1 MNRYLK
7 VFTDTRMLAI
17 FFLGFS
23 SGLPLSLAG
32 PTLQAWLSDAKID
45 IGTVGLFSLVGLP
58 YTLKFLWAPVMDSYK
73 LPILGRLGLRRGWA
87 VLTQVGLIGAIA
99 LLALINPT
107 EQLGLFSMMAF
118 VVAFFS
124 ASQDIVVDAYR
135 TEIISK
141 EAYGAGAGIY
151 ATGYR
156 VAMTFVSG
164 GIALVLAD
172 YWSWTAVY
180 LLMAAINSV
189 GLVTIL
195 ISKEPK
201 IQRTTKKISFKDS
214 VVSPFLELFQR
225 SGAMEILIFVM
236 IYKLSTLM
244 ATALLT
250 KFLLDVGYTKTMIG
264 SVNKI
269 AGFVGLLLGT
279 IAGGSLMV
287 KFGLKKSL
295 WIFGVVQS
303 LVGITLCGLIYT
315 AGLEAG
321 YREAGLIAII
331 GLDNF
336 VMGLGT
342 VALMSFMMTFCNQQ
356 FTGTQLALF
365 SSLTAVTRVVLVAH
379 AGFIIEKIGYTA
391 FFLFTVPLAIP
402 GLLLLRRFDHWQ
414 TASTNLKAKFMKAD
428 LILVMIFMV
437 SLVGIASDPLWR
449 MGGLPEAGDWIV
461 KLSAAGVIFVVL
473 AGLIKPYLKIGK
485 DGLSK
490 A

>member
-23 SGLPLSLAG
+23 SGLPLALTGA
-32 PTLQAWLSDAKID
+32 TLQAWLTDAKID
-45 IGTVGLFSLVGLP
+45 IGTVGLFALVGLP
-58 YTLKFLWAPVMDSYK
+58 YTMKFLWAPFMDSYR
-73 LPILGRLGLRRGWA
+73 LPMFGALGLRRGWA
-87 VLTQVGLIGAIA
+87 VATQVGLIAAIA
-99 LLALINPT
+99 GLSFVDPSS
-107 EQLGLFSMMAF
+107 QLELFSLMAL

-135 TEIISK
+135 TEIIQK
-141 EAYGAGAGIY
+141 ESYGAGAGVY

-156 VAMTFVSG
+156 VAMTFISG
-164 GIALVLAD
+164 GVALVMAD
-172 YWSWTAVY
+172 YMSWNFVY
-180 LLMAAINSV
+180 LFMAALNSV

-195 ISKEPK
+195 VSKEPSIARK
-201 IQRTTKKISFKDS
+201 AKSLSFKDT

-250 KFLLDVGYTKTMIG
+250 KFLLDIGYTKTMIG
-264 SVNKI
+264 SVNKV

-287 KFGLKKSL
+287 KFGLKRSL
-295 WIFGVVQS
+295 WIFGIGQS
-303 LVGITLCGLIYT
+303 FVGLTLCGLMYV
-315 AGLEAG
+315 AGMDAG
-321 YREAGLIAII
+321 YREAGLVLII

-379 AGFIIEKIGYTA
+379 AGFIIDKIGYMT
-391 FFLFTVPLAIP
+391 FFILTVPLAIP

-414 TASTNLKAKFMKAD
+414 TTSTNLHAKFQKGD
-428 LILVMIFMV
+428 LILVLIFMA
-437 SLVGIASDPLWR
+437 SLIGLASDPLWR
-449 MGGLPEAGDWIV
+449 WAELKEVGTVVVEV
-461 KLSAAGVIFVVL
+461 SAFGVIAVIL
-473 AGLIKPYLKIGK
+473 AGLLKPYLGFGK
-485 DGLSK
+485 K
-490 A
+490 RAA

>member
-23 SGLPLSLAG
+23 SGLPLALTG
-32 PTLQAWLSDAKID
+32 PTLQAWLTDAKID
-45 IGTVGLFSLVGLP
+45 IGTVGLFALVGLP
-58 YTLKFLWAPVMDSYK
+58 YTMKFLWAPFMDSYK
-73 LPILGRLGLRRGWA
+73 LPLFGALGLRRGWA
-87 VLTQVGLIGAIA
+87 VLTQIGLIASIV
-99 LLALINPT
+99 LLAMVDPAS
-107 EQLGLFSMMAF
+107 QLELFSLMAF

-135 TEIISK
+135 TEIIAK
-141 EAYGAGAGIY
+141 EAYGAGAGVY
-151 ATGYR
+151 TTGYR
-156 VAMTFVSG
+156 VAMTFISG
-164 GIALVLAD
+164 GVALVMAD
-172 YWSWTAVY
+172 FMSWTSVY

-189 GLVTIL
+189 GLITIL
-195 ISKEPK
+195 FSKEPNVPRK
-201 IQRTTKKISFKDS
+201 PRSLKFKDT
-214 VVSPFLELFQR
+214 VISPFTELFQR

-250 KFLLDVGYTKTMIG
+250 KFLLDIGYTKTMIG
-264 SVNKI
+264 SVNKV

-279 IAGGSLMV
+279 VAGGSLMV

-295 WIFGVVQS
+295 WIFGIGQSVVG
-303 LVGITLCGLIYT
+303 LTLCGLMFV
-315 AGLEAG
+315 AGMDAG
-321 YREAGLIAII
+321 WREVGLVAII

-379 AGFIIEKIGYTA
+379 AGFIIDRIGYMT
-391 FFLFTVPLAIP
+391 FFLLTVPLAIP

-414 TASTNLKAKFMKAD
+414 TSSSGAPGRIARAD
-428 LILVMIFMV
+428 LNLVLVFMV
-437 SLVGIASDPLWR
+437 SLIGLASDPLWR
-449 MGGLPEAGDWIV
+449 WADLKDFGSLV
-461 KLSAAGVIFVVL
+461 VQVSAFGVIFVIL
-473 AGLIKPYLKIGK
+473 AGLVKPYLKR
-485 DGLSK
+485 
-490 A
+490 AA

>member
-1 MNRYLK
+1 MKNHFK

-23 SGLPLSLAG
+23 SGLPLALTGA
-32 PTLQAWLSDAKID
+32 TLQGWLTDAKID
-45 IGTVGLFSLVGLP
+45 IGTVGLFALVGLP
-58 YTLKFLWAPVMDSYK
+58 YTMKFLWAPFMDSYK
-73 LPILGRLGLRRGWA
+73 LPILGKLGLRRGWA
-87 VLTQVGLIGAIA
+87 VATQVGLIASIA
-99 LLALINPT
+99 V
-107 EQLGLFSMMAF
+107 LGTVDPVQRLDLFSMMAF
-118 VVAFFS
+118 IVAFFS

-135 TEIISK
+135 TEIIEK
-141 EAYGAGAGIY
+141 ESYGAGAGVY

-172 YWSWTAVY
+172 HWSWTAVY
-180 LLMAAINSV
+180 FFMALLNSA

-195 ISKEPK
+195 ISKEPQVK
-201 IQRTTKKISFKDS
+201 REFKPINFKAT

-250 KFLLDVGYTKTMIG
+250 KFLLDIGYTKTMIG

-295 WIFGVVQS
+295 WIFGIFQS
-303 LVGITLCGLIYT
+303 LVGVTLVGLIHV
-315 AGLEAG
+315 AGMDESL
-321 YREAGLIAII
+321 RHIGLVGII
-331 GLDNF
+331 SLDNF

-379 AGFIIEKIGYTA
+379 AGFIIDKIGWEP

-414 TASTNLKAKFMKAD
+414 TTSTNLNAKVARAD
-428 LILVMIFMV
+428 LTLVMVFMA
-437 SLVGIASDPLWR
+437 SLIGLASDPLWR
-449 MGGLPEAGDWIV
+449 WADLKDVGTVVVEV
-461 KLSAAGVIFVVL
+461 SAFGVIFVIL
-473 AGLIKPYLKIGK
+473 TGLLKPYLNFGK
-485 DGLSK
+485 K
-490 A
+490 TV

>member
-1 MNRYLK
+1 MKNFFK

-17 FFLGFS
+17 FLLGFS
-23 SGLPLSLAG
+23 SGLPLALTGA
-32 PTLQAWLSDAKID
+32 TLQGWLSDAKID
-45 IGTVGLFSLVGLP
+45 IGTVGLFALVGLP
-58 YTLKFLWAPVMDSYK
+58 YTMKFLWAPFMDSYK

-87 VLTQVGLIGAIA
+87 VATQVGLIAAIA
-99 LLALINPT
+99 GLAMVDPGS
-107 EQLGLFSMMAF
+107 QLELFSLMAL

-135 TEIISK
+135 TEIIEK
-141 EAYGAGAGIY
+141 ESYGAGAGVY

-156 VAMTFVSG
+156 VAMTFISG
-164 GIALVLAD
+164 GVALVLAD

-180 LLMAAINSV
+180 LFMALLNAV

-195 ISKEPK
+195 VSKEPNVK
-201 IQRTTKKISFKDS
+201 RVYKTFNFKDT

-264 SVNKI
+264 SVNKV

-287 KFGLKKSL
+287 KLGLKRSL
-295 WIFGVVQS
+295 WIFGIFQS
-303 LVGITLCGLIYT
+303 LVGITLCGLIYM
-315 AGLEAG
+315 AGMDEAL
-321 YREAGLIAII
+321 RHFGLVAII
-331 GLDNF
+331 SLDNF

-342 VALMSFMMTFCNQQ
+342 VALMSFMMAFCNQQ

-379 AGFIIEKIGYTA
+379 AGFIIEKIGWTA

-402 GLLLLRRFDHWQ
+402 GLLLLRRFDYWQ
-414 TASTNLKAKFMKAD
+414 MASTNLQATISKLD
-428 LILVMIFMV
+428 LTLVLIFMG
-437 SLVGIASDPLWR
+437 SLIGLASDPLWR
-449 MGGLPEAGDWIV
+449 WAELKDVGTLIV
-461 KLSAAGVIFVVL
+461 EVSAFGVIFVIL
-473 AGLIKPYLKIGK
+473 AGLIKPYTRFA
-485 DGLSK
+485 K